1 MSCRFRG
8 DHTVQFRRGEMGRQ
22 GRSVVESSA
31 EAGTEYLGNYCRYVV
46 CDPMKRGTKS
56 DPGYLQHV
64 LPTNMIIGGP
74 FLAILGGECVFQSTI
89 FTLTSALAEEYVER

>member
-31 EAGTEYLGNYCRYVV
+31 EAGNEYLGNYCRYVV
-46 CDPMKRGTKS
+46 CDPMK
-56 DPGYLQHV
+56 
-64 LPTNMIIGGP
+64 
-74 FLAILGGECVFQSTI
+74 
-89 FTLTSALAEEYVER
+89 